1 MTILSLPKK
10 VKLAVLSL
18 SALLLG
24 TSLQAATIEQS
35 TLDRIQR
42 DMNIMTKILETS
54 LEQGRERNVRIEG
67 VYLANQG
74 MVFNVDPSHR
84 FHFDMN
90 DRNFAPVM
98 PTAPIAPVVINDDAR
113 KYLSE
118 QEIEEIEEE
127 AMAAAESAMEM
138 AEISIDF
145 ISGSDW
151 SQYTNK
157 ERTEQRVIQKAMRD
171 ETRALER
178 EARQLERDVREIER
192 KLRDAEFE
200 GELQDAKESEKVK
213 SLKKEMNKLTDA
225 LTKVAGKIQEKS
237 DALRKKA
244 EAIRNKEL
252 EKQKKALA
260 ETEKVISQTVCDFG
274 SGLRSLPNDQHISFN
289 IEGKV
294 DRLYIFTKQ
303 NIMQCGDGKINAA
316 KMLENAIKYSL

>member
-18 SALLLG
+18 SALLVG

-67 VYLANQG
+67 FYLAKQG

-90 DRNFAPVM
+90 DSSFAPFI
-98 PTAPIAPVVINDDAR
+98 PKAPIAPVVINGDAR

-145 ISGSDW
+145 ISDSDW

-157 ERTEQRVIQKAMRD
+157 ERTEQRIIQKAMRD

-225 LTKVAGKIQEKS
+225 LTKVASKIQEKS
-237 DALRKKA
+237 EVLRTKA

-274 SGLRSLPNDQHISFN
+274 PGLRSLPNDQHISFN